1 MEKANFLN
9 IDLSKLNYAFQ
20 AKPLLIGG
28 KAMEYYQLRNA
39 GADIDFVI
47 CTQDYQQ
54 LAAHYPDHLKDLF
67 GDLGVCIDEFEL
79 WQTILLFDY
88 DFLSIGAVEDKT
100 IKIISLEKLLFL
112 KALIISEPKNAQ
124 DAKLIVD
131 KIRSIQYGHDQTYDS
146 SYFQR

>member
-1 MEKANFLN
+1 MEKVNDLN

-47 CTQDYQQ
+47 CVQDYQQ
-54 LAAHYPDHLKDLF
+54 LAEQYPDHTQDLF
-67 GDLGVCIDEFEL
+67 GDLGVCIHEFEL
-79 WQTILLFDY
+79 WQHILLFDY
-88 DFLSIGAVEDKT
+88 DFLSIDAVESKT

-112 KALIISEPKNAQ
+112 KALAISEPKFEQ
-124 DAKLIVD
+124 DVKLIVG
-131 KIRSIQYGHDQTYDS
+131 KIRDIQYGNDQTYDR